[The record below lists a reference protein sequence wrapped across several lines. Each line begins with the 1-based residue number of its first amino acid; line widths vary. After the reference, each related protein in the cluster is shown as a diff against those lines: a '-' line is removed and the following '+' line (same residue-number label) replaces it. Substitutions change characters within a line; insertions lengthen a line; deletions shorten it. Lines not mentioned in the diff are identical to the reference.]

1 LFRTVTSDV
10 SAVSSF
16 VANSTSPCNTFP
28 PPSLKLRTS
37 GFPQY
42 GFKLEFN
49 HNLKGRVPVQSLG
62 EGRFIW
68 DLNQGGDQAG
78 PI

>member
-1 LFRTVTSDV
+1 MFRTVTSDV
-10 SAVSSF
+10 STVSSC

-42 GFKLEFN
+42 GFKLEFG
-49 HNLKGRVPVQSLG
+49 HD
-62 EGRFIW
+62 FHW
-68 DLNQGGDQAG
+68 
-78 PI
+78 